1 MPQRSREHAAFGQ
14 AVRQLRESLD
24 LSQEQL
30 GYKTGLHRNY
40 IGGVERG
47 ELNASLAS
55 IIKLASG
62 LGVAPS
68 ELVALGEKISR
79 SRTRSRSK

>member
-1 MPQRSREHAAFGQ
+1 MPPRSPQHSAFGA
-14 AVRQLRESLD
+14 AVRQLRERD
-24 LSQEQL
+24 ELSQEEL

-55 IIKLASG
+55 IIKLAGG
-62 LGVAPS
+62 LGVQPS
-68 ELVALGEKISR
+68 ELVALGEKILR
-79 SRTRSRSK
+79 SRARSR

>member
-1 MPQRSREHAAFGQ
+1 
-14 AVRQLRESLD
+14 

-47 ELNASLAS
+47 ELNASLTS
-55 IIKLASG
+55 IIKLAHG
-62 LGVAPS
+62 LGVDAS
-68 ELVALGEKISR
+68 ELLALSEKILR
-79 SRTRSRSK
+79 SRARARS